1 MILIG
6 QWVALTTG
14 GLAIFLVVFQS
25 FTALLRA
32 FSNRGKR
39 GLSQVEPDVE
49 IGSDGF
55 KKKFANNS
63 TSSSVVE
70 KPPKKDCVSDQPP
83 LPKLTASQGGK
94 LDSRPARE
102 RSPEPPER
110 SPAPEPVEPP
120 LPKPRLSKGGGLDS
134 SPARERS
141 PEPPER
147 SPEPLLERSELSAP
161 PPKVDTQPE
170 LEALPSKLDN
180 LSAQIEKADPR
191 SAPESS
197 AGNTV
202 SCSQEA
208 VESLTTKTPPV
219 EKETL
224 LPVGKEAVSAVPAPQ
239 VLPKPQ
245 TLEPLEVSKPQSLAS
260 PAVKPLPALPARKV
274 ETHTKPFAVDT
285 KPFLGGMTFNATFTM
300 DDQALGFE
308 LRFVGGCPVVTKV
321 VDRSPACVKGVSV
334 QSRALAVNGVPLRGP
349 WPLRK
354 MSKQQWLASVFS
366 SRPLTIT
373 FEQTAGKV
381 AGLPDLPQGTMSP
394 RTVMSPVRQLVQS
407 SLPDEVC

>member
-83 LPKLTASQGGK
+83 PPKLRASPSGK

-110 SPAPEPVEPP
+110 SPEPP
-120 LPKPRLSKGGGLDS
+120 
-134 SPARERS
+134 
-141 PEPPER
+141 
-147 SPEPLLERSELSAP
+147 LERSELSAP
-161 PPKVDTQPE
+161 PPTVDTQPE
-170 LEALPSKLDN
+170 LEASPSKLDN

-197 AGNTV
+197 AGNAV

-208 VESLTTKTPPV
+208 VESLATKTPPAPAATKIKESKDSV
-219 EKETL
+219 EKEAL
-224 LPVGKEAVSAVPAPQ
+224 LPVGIEAVSAVPAPQ

-260 PAVKPLPALPARKV
+260 PTVKPLPALPSRKV